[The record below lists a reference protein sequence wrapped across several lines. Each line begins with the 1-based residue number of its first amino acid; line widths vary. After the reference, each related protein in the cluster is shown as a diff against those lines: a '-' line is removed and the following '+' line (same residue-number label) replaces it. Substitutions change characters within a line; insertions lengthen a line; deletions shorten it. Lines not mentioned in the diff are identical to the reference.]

1 MPPSLS
7 QRRPQP
13 RLLTSTVLLA
23 QLVATSAAVAATRSR
38 KAKVTHLAEALS
50 QLNAAE
56 APIAVA
62 YLAGELPQGRVGVGY
77 RAVY

>member
-23 QLVATSAAVAATRSR
+23 QLVATSAAVAATHSR